1 MGNTPFDIR
10 HKRVTTVTGTE
21 GIFIDVDGD
30 DVPQRITIDD
40 IRPIIATPTNWGDIG
55 GTLSS
60 QTDLQTALNGKVSL
74 TGNETI
80 TGNKTFNSK
89 VAVNELTIRGA
100 AIVDLASAS
109 YIDYDTNNNGLL
121 RFTTSLSNVD
131 IHGFISD
138 SIVGRTL
145 TVANVNSSGQNTIT
159 LINQSSSNSVSANAI
174 TNNGQNII
182 LFPSDSVTLQW
193 RTAVIARW
201 GVIAGS
207 RTLKQNVIL
216 TPAQITANENNY
228 NTSGVNQLRLDT
240 DASRDITGFANGTNG
255 KTLTI
260 HNIGSNN
267 IVLKH
272 ESSSSNANSRMIL
285 GNAGA
290 DVTIL
295 PNDSVMLA
303 YDVTS
308 SRWRLINK
316 SF

>member
-1 MGNTPFDIR
+1 MAKTPFDIR

-40 IRPIIATPTNWGDIG
+40 IKPIIANPTNWGDIG

-74 TGNETI
+74 TGEETI

-109 YIDYDTNNNGLL
+109 YTDYDTNNNGLM
-121 RFTTSLSNVD
+121 RFTTSLANVD
-131 IHGFISD
+131 IHGFISG
-138 SIVGRTL
+138 SVVGRTL

>member
-109 YIDYDTNNNGLL
+109 YTDYDTNNNGLM
-121 RFTTSLSNVD
+121 RFTTSLANVD
-131 IHGFISD
+131 IHGFISG
-138 SIVGRTL
+138 SVVGRTL